1 MSLFERIRA
10 AMTGERLCPPEHLAS
25 YQRLGQEL
33 YGVEV
38 ELSETT
44 SEKSRA
50 YLRAAKCFQVMAD
63 ALLKDAYD
71 LKTVAGVTH
80 DQADEWYGQ
89 ITELMIAARQ
99 ENSFANSAKVLLP
112 IHIGRRHEATGKC
125 PASHLMG
132 MRRAADNVEGL
143 LLPALTRAKLE
154 GEKFRSAILMYDEA
168 RTRRQAG
175 DAIVGAI
182 SRGQRI
188 ADESHEEAEDQYWS
202 TLAAYLLVAQSLE
215 YPSCLEPTAVQATM
229 QSFRHC
235 KLDSNDIWKVTSE
248 AAKREIRRAG
258 EWRKAEADLAEHWT
272 LHRIAAD
279 EREYETTAEELV
291 ANGHIREDGYWYC
304 CPFQPTYRVVTDEIR
319 ILQRR
324 IPRGHVFVW
333 EYGDD
338 GAPGRFITARSF
350 NAADSRQYCD
360 D

>member
-1 MSLFERIRA
+1 MSLFERIRSA
-10 AMTGERLCPPEHLAS
+10 LNGERVCPPEHLAS

-38 ELSETT
+38 ELADST

-71 LKTVAGVTH
+71 LKAVPAVTH

-99 ENSFANSAKVLLP
+99 EHAFSNSAKVPLP
-112 IHIGRRHEATGKC
+112 VHIGRRIEPSGKC
-125 PASHLMG
+125 PDSHLMG
-132 MRRAADNVEGL
+132 MRRAADNVEAL
-143 LLPALTRAKLE
+143 LTPALTRAKIE
-154 GEKFRSAILMYDEA
+154 GEKFKSAILMYEEA
-168 RTRRQAG
+168 RTRRQVG

-182 SRGQRI
+182 ANGQRI
-188 ADESHEEAEDQYWS
+188 ASESHEEGEDQYWS
-202 TLAAYLLVAQSLE
+202 TLATYLLVAQGLE
-215 YPSCLEPTAVQATM
+215 FPTCLERTAVQASM
-229 QSFRHC
+229 QSFRRC

-248 AAKREIRRAG
+248 TAKREIRRAG
-258 EWRKAEADLAEHWT
+258 EWRKAEEDLAEHWS
-272 LHRIAAD
+272 LHTIAPV

-291 ANGHIREDGYWYC
+291 AKGHIKEDGYWYC
-304 CPFQPTYRVVTDEIR
+304 CPFQPTYRVVADEIY

-338 GAPGRFITARSF
+338 GAPGHFITARSF
-350 NAADSRQYCD
+350 NAADSRQYCED
-360 D
+360 